1 MVLDPE
7 VTYKIIEMTKQQT
20 YAVKDNIY
28 KETLRQLLHIFGG
41 IYYLDANGN
50 KINIKCTNGKQ
61 EKPVGS
67 DRKNNTLVL
76 PLITITESGG
86 SNSDSRRRYNPVLVV
101 EKAWNKKLNRAQRVL
116 SLAPRPIDLTYEI
129 NLWAKYNED
138 LDIMRYSIFSLFNP
152 DLDIRTDFSDYTKA
166 FIDSESDIGTSEAE
180 DTKDRLL
187 RKSISI
193 KVETYLPS
201 PKFLFTNTGQI
212 ENIIHEVDIQT
223 GGDEVG

>member
-7 VTYKIIEMTKQQT
+7 VTYKIIEMTKQQL
-20 YAVKDNIY
+20 YAVQDNIY

-50 KINIKCTNGKQ
+50 KIKIKCTNGKQ

-86 SNSDSRRRYNPVLVV
+86 GNSDSRRRYNPVLVV
-101 EKAWNKKLNRAQRVL
+101 EKVWNKKLNRAQRVL
-116 SLAPRPIDLTYEI
+116 SLPPRPIDLSYDI

-166 FIDSESDIGTSEAE
+166 FIDSESDNGQSEAE
-180 DTKDRLL
+180 DTKDRVL
-187 RKSISI
+187 RKSITI

-212 ENIIHEVDIQT
+212 ENMMYEVDIKVD
-223 GGDEVG
+223 G